1 MTRYALVENRL
12 AGLFPIAMGVASF
25 VIAGDWAEQDGWA
38 SSGAIQTVLIAM
50 LCAYLGL
57 RMCFAGV
64 AIEPEAVLVRNLFR
78 TYRVPLDTVI
88 EFRAG
93 RRRWSANTE
102 VRVYLKDGS
111 SVRVSALG
119 PGPFLLF
126 GQGPRLQGLLTFL
139 NQAVRNMDH

>member
-38 SSGAIQTVLIAM
+38 SFGAVGGVLLAICCV
-50 LCAYLGL
+50 LLGL
-57 RMCFAGV
+57 RMCFTGV
-64 AIEPEAVLVRNLFR
+64 AIEPEAVLVRNLLR
-78 TYRVPLDTVI
+78 TYRVPLDAVI
-88 EFRAG
+88 DFHAG
-93 RRRWSANTE
+93 RRRRSAYAE
-102 VRVYLKDGS
+102 VRVHLKDGS

-126 GQGPRLQGLLTFL
+126 GQEPRLQRLLAAL
-139 NQAVRNMDH
+139 NQAVRNKDH